1 MCITIHDTVS
11 RNTSDTVTIRF
22 TIGSYTD
29 TLTKDQI
36 DSEREKVLTALKNNN
51 MYINE

>member
-1 MCITIHDTVS
+1 MAVD
-11 RNTSDTVTIRF
+11 
-22 TIGSYTD
+22 
-29 TLTKDQI
+29 LTKDQI